1 MDRVKRAEEYFLQGY
16 NCSQAVFTAFADRYG
31 FDEATALRLTSTL
44 GGGIASRREVCG
56 ALNALSMVCGL
67 ETGGSKVDHELK
79 KASYRG
85 NRELLEEFEN
95 EYGSILCRELL
106 ATAKKGQK
114 KIRRSVQRNTTQGA
128 PASPM
133 CGLPP
138 KSWSGISRRRQ
149 ESKETGA

>member
-16 NCSQAVFTAFADRYG
+16 NCSQAVFAAFSDRYG
-31 FDEATALRLTSTL
+31 IDEATALRLTSTL

-67 ETGGSKVDHELK
+67 ETGGSEVNHELK

-106 ATAKKGQK
+106 ATAKKRPEK
-114 KIRRSVQRNTTQGA
+114 D
-128 PASPM
+128 PAERTAEYYAGRP
-133 CGLPP
+133 CLAYVRAAAEILERHFPEKAG
-138 KSWSGISRRRQ
+138 
-149 ESKETGA
+149 E